1 MVDMSFGYS
10 FPAIRGVQAGREY
23 YTSMCPMRL
32 IPKIFYYDEEEA
44 ELGPELRA
52 QRTLNRQRL
61 PELAKYI
68 TENKETYVFS
78 ALTASING
86 DMHFEPIGA
95 SGNANQIGVLKVPLD
110 AKFII
115 NDGQHRRAAIE
126 MAVRAEPSLG
136 DETIAVVFFRD
147 RDLSRCQQMFADLN
161 RHAVKPSKSIGILYD
176 QRDELAELVRLVV
189 LQSELLSDLVEMEK
203 TSLAV
208 RSRKLFTLSSI
219 YQATGCLLEGMTDL
233 SSERKVE
240 LAKQFWSTI
249 AEAIPEWG
257 SVHRREMSS
266 GEVRSDFLHSHG
278 IALHA
283 MGLAGNLLIKKF
295 PKNWPS
301 KLRVVKDIN
310 WSRKNTKLWEGRA
323 MAGGRVTKARQNLLL
338 TTNVL
343 KNHLKL
349 ELTPTEQQAEKEF
362 KVNR

>member
-1 MVDMSFGYS
+1 MSDISFGYS

-44 ELGPELRA
+44 ELAPEMRA

-68 TENKETYVFS
+68 TENTKSYVFS
-78 ALTASING
+78 ALTASIDGNI
-86 DMHFEPIGA
+86 HFEPIGT
-95 SGNANQIGVLKVPLD
+95 SNDESQIGVLKVSLD

-126 MAVRAEPSLG
+126 IAMQTEPGLG
-136 DETIAVVFFRD
+136 DETIAIVFFKD

-189 LQSELLSDLVEMEK
+189 LKSELLSDLTEMEK
-203 TSLAV
+203 TSLAI

-219 YQATGCLLEGMTDL
+219 YQATGCLFEGRGDL
-233 SSERKVE
+233 NTEQKVE
-240 LAKQFWSTI
+240 IASEFW
-249 AEAIPEWG
+249 AAVAAAIPEWG

-283 MGLAGNLLIKKF
+283 TGLAGSILIMKH
-295 PKNWPS
+295 PKSWPS
-301 KLRVVKDIN
+301 KVDGLKKIN
-310 WSRKNTKLWEGRA
+310 WSRKNTQLWEGRA

-338 TTNVL
+338 TTNVI
-343 KNHLKL
+343 KNHLGL
-349 ELTPTEQQAEKEF
+349 ELTLSEQQIEQEF
-362 KVNR
+362 RANR